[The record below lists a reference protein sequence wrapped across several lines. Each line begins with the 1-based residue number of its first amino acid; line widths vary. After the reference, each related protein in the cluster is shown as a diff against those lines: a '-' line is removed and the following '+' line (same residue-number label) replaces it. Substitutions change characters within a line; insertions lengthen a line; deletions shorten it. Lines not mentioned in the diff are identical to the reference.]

1 MTTEQAIQKIEK
13 ALDKS
18 FELFS
23 QDSDWQPIISTRN
36 QLDYLKNILEGKSDR
51 SKLDEINIGLISVRE
66 FENNYDDFANMI
78 YEVVDIVKLLKKNKL

>member
-13 ALDKS
+13 ALDRS

-36 QLDYLKNILEGKSDR
+36 QLDYLKNVLEGKSDR

>member
-13 ALDKS
+13 ALDRS

-78 YEVVDIVKLLKKNKL
+78 YEVVDIVKLLKKNRL

>member
-13 ALDKS
+13 ALDRS

-36 QLDYLKNILEGKSDR
+36 QLDYLKNVLEGKSDR

-78 YEVVDIVKLLKKNKL
+78 YEVVDIVKLLKKNRL